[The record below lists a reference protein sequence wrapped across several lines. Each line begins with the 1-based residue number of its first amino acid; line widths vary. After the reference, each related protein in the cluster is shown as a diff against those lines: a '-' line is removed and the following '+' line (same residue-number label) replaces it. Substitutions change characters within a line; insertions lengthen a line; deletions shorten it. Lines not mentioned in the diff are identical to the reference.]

1 MELKDY
7 LRVLRRRWYVV
18 LIVWATV
25 AAIHQSL
32 VKQEA
37 VVYESQA
44 EVVIKEPQYY
54 YIGGGDF
61 PLPWLTISPETRFT
75 LMKSE
80 PVLRKTVGYLWAKEP
95 KGQHF
100 KDVFEFDAENAR
112 ARGVP
117 VGEMKVQGR
126 SVPYLRREAADAIEL
141 LRLKLTVSKQKET
154 QIVLITARD
163 ANGQVAKQYADG
175 LAQAFREFMEE
186 DSDEQTASAKAFLE
200 SQIAEKTKTID
211 DMELDVARRQV
222 ELESKTSGSTQDLEL
237 LQMQARVADLGRE
250 IAQLNYEI
258 ADLRAKHR
266 EPPAEVLA
274 AIPESTEV
282 AQIDASVA
290 QRKAE
295 LVELTLRFTED
306 HPNIVRKRAQM
317 EDLAGRL
324 GALVAEDLI
333 RRKNLAILALEEA
346 IRGKGGLKT
355 AREAE
360 RGELLEEIKK
370 RLDQHQPA
378 DVVQARQGLSLLE
391 QRLSVA
397 QSERAGFITRQ
408 SSIALSQTM
417 KGPLVDILAEAK
429 EGRAIP
435 KGSQTSWPF
444 MFLLGAFVGVG
455 AAYFLEYM
463 SSSIRTEADVKRYVN
478 LQLLGAVLRIKEPD
492 QRLLLTVAQKQP
504 LHEVYNMIG
513 ALMESYAVEHKA
525 KVFMVASSRAEEGKS
540 TVTTNL
546 GIALAKGGE
555 RVILVDCDLR
565 KAVLHKF
572 LNVDNSRG
580 LSTALLAEREGAP
593 PTPIE
598 DLLRPTEVEG
608 LRLLPA
614 GAHPQNPVGLLKSE
628 AFRRVLREARDQ
640 ADVVLVDVPP
650 VNLAVDPLVLAPLM
664 DGIILL
670 VSAGD
675 VTKDEV
681 SHAKRLI
688 EGARGKLIG
697 CILNKV
703 TLEGRGY
710 YYYYQYYYDAYKSY
724 RET

>member
-18 LIVWATV
+18 LLVWATV

-80 PVLRKTVGYLWAKEP
+80 PVLRKTVGYLWAKS
-95 KGQHF
+95 QQF
-100 KDVFEFDAENAR
+100 KDVFEFDAENER

-117 VGEMKVQGR
+117 IGAMKVQGR
-126 SVPYLRREAADAIEL
+126 TVPYRRNEAAEAVEL

-154 QIVLITARD
+154 QIVVISARD
-163 ANGQVAKQYADG
+163 AEADVARQYADG
-175 LAQAFREFMEE
+175 LAQAFREYMEE
-186 DSDEQTASAKAFLE
+186 DSDEQTTHAKEFFE
-200 SQIAEKTKTID
+200 TQIAAKTKSID
-211 DMELDVARRQV
+211 DMEVEVARRQV
-222 ELESKTSGSTQDLEL
+222 ELESKGRDSIQDLQF
-237 LQMQARVADLGRE
+237 LQAQARLADLGRV

-258 ADLRAKHR
+258 ADLKAKHKD
-266 EPPAEVLA
+266 PPSEVLA
-274 AIPESTEV
+274 AVPESVEV
-282 AQIDASVA
+282 VQVRTSVE
-290 QRKAE
+290 QRRAE
-295 LVELTLRFTED
+295 LVDLTLRFTED
-306 HPNIVRKRAQM
+306 HPDIRRKRSQL
-317 EDLAGRL
+317 EDLAARQVL
-324 GALVAEDLI
+324 LESDDRA

-346 IRGKGGLKT
+346 IREKGGQK
-355 AREAE
+355 EVWEKE
-360 RGELLEEIKK
+360 RGELLEEVKK
-370 RLDQHQPA
+370 WLAQAQPA
-378 DVVQARQGLSLLE
+378 DLVTARQGLSLLE

-397 QSERAGFITRQ
+397 QNERAGYISRQ
-408 SSIALSQTM
+408 SGIALAQTT
-417 KGPLVDILAEAK
+417 KEPLVDILAEAK
-429 EGRAIP
+429 PGRAIP

-444 MFLLGAFVGVG
+444 MFLIGAFVGVG

-463 SSSIRTEADVKRYVN
+463 SSSIRTEADIKRYVN

-580 LSTALLAEREGAP
+580 LSTALLAEREGAA

>member
-18 LIVWATV
+18 LVVWATV
-25 AAIHQSL
+25 AAIHQAL
-32 VKQEA
+32 VKQEL
-37 VVYESQA
+37 VIYESQA
-44 EVVIKEPQYY
+44 EIVIKEPQYY

-80 PVLRKTVGYLWAKEP
+80 PVLRKTVGYLWVKHGYFKE
-95 KGQHF
+95 
-100 KDVFEFDAENAR
+100 VFEFDVQNER
-112 ARGVP
+112 ARGVAI
-117 VGEMKVQGR
+117 GEMKVQGR
-126 SVPYLRREAADAIEL
+126 VVPYRRNDAAEKVEKLRVTL
-141 LRLKLTVSKQKET
+141 SVSKQKET
-154 QIVLITARD
+154 QIVVISARD
-163 ANGQVAKQYADG
+163 PDPKAAKQYADG
-175 LAQAFREFMEE
+175 LAQAFREYMEE
-186 DSDEQTASAKAFLE
+186 DSDQQTADANAFLE
-200 SQIAEKTKTID
+200 RQIAEKTKQID
-211 DMELDVARRQV
+211 DLELEIAKKQV
-222 ELESKTSGSTQDLEL
+222 ELEGKAKTVADDIEL
-237 LQMQARVADLGRE
+237 LRMRSRLADLDRE
-250 IAQLNYEI
+250 IAELNAEI
-258 ADLRAKHR
+258 ADLNSKQKD
-266 EPPAEVLA
+266 PPRNLIA
-274 AIPESTEV
+274 AIPEGPEV
-282 AQIDASVA
+282 EQA
-290 QRKAE
+290 RKREVQLRAE
-295 LVELTLRFTED
+295 LFDLTLKYTTD
-306 HPNIVRKRAQM
+306 HPSIAKRKEQL
-317 EDLAGRL
+317 EEIQSQLAT
-324 GALVAEDLI
+324 LVAEDDI
-333 RRKNLAILALEEA
+333 RRKNLTIVGILAAMKEKAVL
-346 IRGKGGLKT
+346 RD
-355 AREAE
+355 AREEE
-360 RGELLEEIKK
+360 RTKLLKDVEE
-370 RLDQHQPA
+370 RLGQLQPA
-378 DVVQARQGLSLLE
+378 EVIATRQGLSLLE

-397 QSERAGFITRQ
+397 QGERAGFIARH
-408 SSIALSQTM
+408 SGIALSQTM
-417 KGPLVDILAEAK
+417 KGPLVDILADAK
-429 EGRAIP
+429 DGRPMP
-435 KGSQTSWPF
+435 KGTQTSWPF
-444 MFLLGAFVGVG
+444 VLLIGALIGVG
-455 AAYFLEYM
+455 AAYFLELM
-463 SSSIRTEADVKRYVN
+463 SSSIRTEADIKRYVN
-478 LQLLGAVLRIKEPD
+478 LQLLGSVLRIKEAD

-525 KVFMVASSRAEEGKS
+525 KVFMIASSRAEEGKS

-580 LSTALLAEREGAP
+580 ISTALLAEREGAA
-593 PTPIE
+593 PTPID

-608 LRLLPA
+608 LRVLPA

-628 AFRRVLREARDQ
+628 GFRRLLREARDS

-724 RET
+724 REA

>member
-80 PVLRKTVGYLWAKEP
+80 PVLRKTVGYLWAKSDG
-95 KGQHF
+95 KHF
-100 KDVFEFDAENAR
+100 KDVFEFDAENER
-112 ARGVP
+112 SRGVP
-117 VGEMKVQGR
+117 IGEMKVQGR
-126 SVPYLRREAADAIEL
+126 SVKYRRNQAADAIEK
-141 LRLKLTVSKQKET
+141 LRVQLTVSKQKET
-154 QIVLITARD
+154 QIVVISARD
-163 ANGQVAKQYADG
+163 ASGDVARQYADG
-175 LAQAFREFMEE
+175 LAQAFREYMEE
-186 DSDEQTASAKAFLE
+186 DSEEQTTRAKAFLE
-200 SQIAEKTKTID
+200 KQVGEKTKDID
-211 DMELDVARRQV
+211 DMEVEVARRRVDMEGKQ
-222 ELESKTSGSTQDLEL
+222 GNSTQDLQL
-237 LQMQARVADLGRE
+237 LQAQARVADLGRE

-258 ADLRAKHR
+258 ADLRTKHHD
-266 EPPAEVLA
+266 PPTEVLK
-274 AIPESTEV
+274 AIPESFEVVQVHASLGQRNTEL
-282 AQIDASVA
+282 I
-290 QRKAE
+290 
-295 LVELTLRFTED
+295 ELTLRFTED
-306 HPNIVRKRAQM
+306 HPNIVRKRAQVD
-317 EDLAGRL
+317 ELTQRLAGME
-324 GALVAEDLI
+324 AEDLV
-333 RRKNLAILALEEA
+333 RRKNLAILGIEAA
-346 IRGKGGLKT
+346 IREKGTLKT

-370 RLDQHQPA
+370 QSDQLQPA
-378 DVVQARQGLSLLE
+378 DLVAARQGLSLLE
-391 QRLSVA
+391 QRLLVA
-397 QSERAGFITRQ
+397 QNERAGFITRQ
-408 SSIALSQTM
+408 SSIALSQTT
-417 KGPLVDILAEAK
+417 KEPLVDILSEAK

-444 MFLLGAFVGVG
+444 MFLIGAFVGVG

-463 SSSIRTEADVKRYVN
+463 SSSIRTEADIKRYVN

-513 ALMESYAVEHKA
+513 ALMESYAAEHKA

-628 AFRRVLREARDQ
+628 AYRRVLREARDQ